1 MLSSSFYLGYTT
13 MHKKMPTIPTGRQV
27 EVRTRYP
34 KNRQQE
40 EKTTA

>member
-27 EVRTRYP
+27 EEPVIQKTGSKKK
-34 KNRQQE
+34 KNN
-40 EKTTA
+40 T

>member
-1 MLSSSFYLGYTT
+1 MLSSSFYLGYPT
-13 MHKKMPTIPTGRQV
+13 MHTIPTGRQV

-40 EKTTA
+40 EKK